1 MISSTDTVIVGAG
14 PYGLS
19 TSTYLTEA
27 GVPHQILGHP
37 MHAWKN
43 FTPPGMLLRSEAF
56 ASNLY
61 APWAGYTV
69 EDYCRHNRMEYKPV
83 GLHLPVET
91 FVDYG
96 QWFQSELVGHIRP
109 VEVADL
115 CRKDG
120 YFRLGL
126 SDGST
131 LVARRVVLSLGL
143 KSFGQAPSALRTV
156 PKPYVLHSGD
166 FGDLMWSKGKEII
179 IVGGGQSAIG
189 LAALMSEVG
198 ARVRLLVRGDAV
210 NWSREPRTS
219 SGLVSRLLRARVGL
233 GRGWDSNRPWL
244 LAMSYLLS
252 EYPATFHKLS
262 LAQRQRILETSWG
275 PSGAWWLR
283 NRVEGKL
290 EISTQTEVR
299 SAEVRN
305 GRIVIEVDSANRTS
319 ALSADHVVLA
329 TGFKVDMA
337 RHPFMSSEILS
348 SLSLIDGS
356 PSLTSNFETSVRDLY
371 VLGPAAAMSFGP
383 ALRFIYGARY
393 AVPHVSRH
401 IAARFKQEAGRF
413 VTPPQAITPELANG
427 RTGGSLH
434 ARSVLQAAE
443 HNAE

>member
-19 TSTYLTEA
+19 TSAYLTEA
-27 GVPHQILGHP
+27 GVPHQVLGLP

-61 APWAGYTV
+61 APGGGYTV
-69 EDYCRHNRMEYKPV
+69 EDYCRHIHMEYKPV
-83 GLHLPVET
+83 GLHLPVEM

-96 QWFQSELVGHIRP
+96 QWFQSELVAHIRP
-109 VEVADL
+109 VEVQDM

-126 SDGST
+126 SDGSS

-143 KSFGQAPSALRTV
+143 KAFGQAPSALRGV

-166 FGDLMWSKGKEII
+166 FGDAMWARGKEIV

-189 LAALMSEVG
+189 LAALMGQVG
-198 ARVRLLVRGDAV
+198 ARVRLLVRGEAV
-210 NWSREPRTS
+210 NWSKEPRTS
-219 SGLVSRLLRARVGL
+219 SGIMSRLLRARVGL
-233 GRGWDSNRPWL
+233 GRGWDSNKPWL
-244 LAMSYLLS
+244 LAMSYMLS
-252 EYPATFHKLS
+252 EYPASFHKLS
-262 LAQRQRILETSWG
+262 LQHRQRILETSWG

-283 NRVEGKL
+283 DRVEGKI
-290 EISTQTEVR
+290 EISTRTEVSHAEVR
-299 SAEVRN
+299 S
-305 GRIVIEVDSANRTS
+305 GRVVLEVDSGNGTS
-319 ALSADHVVLA
+319 AISADHVVLA

-337 RHPFMSSEILS
+337 RHAFISSEILS

-356 PSLTSNFETSVRDLY
+356 PDLTSNFETSVRDLY

-383 ALRFIYGARY
+383 ALRFIYGARC
-393 AVPHVSRH
+393 AVPRVARH
-401 IAARFKQEAGRF
+401 IGGRFKREAGRF
-413 VTPPQAITPELANG
+413 AAPPHAATPELANG
-427 RTGGSLH
+427 HAGSGVHAGG
-434 ARSVLQAAE
+434 VLQAVE
-443 HNAE
+443 RNAE

>member
-19 TSTYLTEA
+19 TSAYLTEA
-27 GVPHQILGHP
+27 GVPHQVLGIP

-56 ASNLY
+56 ASSLY
-61 APWAGYTV
+61 SPCGGYTV
-69 EDYCRHNRMEYKPV
+69 EAYCRRNHIEYKSV

-96 QWFQSELVGHIRP
+96 RWFQSELVGHIRP
-109 VEVADL
+109 VEVQDM

-126 SDGST
+126 SDGSS

-143 KSFGQAPSALRTV
+143 KSFGQAPSALRGV
-156 PKPYVLHSGD
+156 PRPYVLHSGD
-166 FGDLMWSKGKEII
+166 FGDSAWAQDKDVV

-189 LAALMSEVG
+189 LAASMSAAG

-219 SGLVSRLLRARVGL
+219 SGLVSRLLRERVGL
-233 GRGWDSNRPWL
+233 GRGWDSNKPWL

-252 EYPATFHKLS
+252 EYPASFHTLS
-262 LAQRQRILETSWG
+262 LPQRQKILETSWG

-283 NRVEGKL
+283 NRVEGKI
-290 EISTQTEVR
+290 EISTRMEVSR
-299 SAEVRN
+299 AEVRN
-305 GRIVIEVDSANRTS
+305 GRIVLEVDSGGETS
-319 ALSADHVVLA
+319 AISADHVVLA

-337 RHPFMSSEILS
+337 RHAFLSSEILGA
-348 SLSLIDGS
+348 LSMVDGS
-356 PSLTSNFETSVRDLY
+356 PDLTSNFETSVRDLY

-393 AVPHVSRH
+393 AVPRVAGH
-401 IAARFKQEAGRF
+401 IGGRFKREAGSF
-413 VTPPQAITPELANG
+413 AAPSHGVTPELANG
-427 RTGGSLH
+427 HGSGAH

-443 HNAE
+443 RNAE